1 MSIKR
6 DLGGDVL
13 TKVIQRCDAQR
24 PICGPCS
31 RFRGHELDDCE
42 FYEGHPP
49 TIQLLEQ
56 QKAELD
62 KKLANLQGQV
72 AHYGIL
78 T

>member
-1 MSIKR
+1 MT
-6 DLGGDVL
+6 V
-13 TKVIQRCDAQR
+13 TIQKCDAQR

-56 QKAELD
+56 QKAELVERL
-62 KKLANLQGQV
+62 KKLQGLGKY
-72 AHYGIL
+72 YGVS
-78 T
+78 TRSSRE